1 MVLDEWPWN
10 IVHFAAWSLQPQ
22 GLVTY
27 NNSQKERWSFRCK
40 EIPNVLGFTQ
50 HLL

>member
-10 IVHFAAWSLQPQ
+10 IVHFGAWSLQPQ

-27 NNSQKERWSFRCK
+27 NSQEKG
-40 EIPNVLGFTQ
+40 EISDVRKYQ
-50 HLL
+50 MC

>member
-10 IVHFAAWSLQPQ
+10 IVHFGAWSLQPQ

-27 NNSQKERWSFRCK
+27 NSQKERWSFRCK
-40 EIPNVLGFTQ
+40 EIPNVLGFTK